1 MWNNYWLDWVLT
13 ASAQQYSRFDTSML
27 CVRLLMLWCNLTGR
41 RLVSLCERP
50 LRADPTVLQGREL
63 LRSGCDLEGALW

>member
-27 CVRLLMLWCNLTGR
+27 CVRLLMVWWNLTGR
-41 RLVSLCERP
+41 RLVSRCERLP
-50 LRADPTVLQGREL
+50 RADPTVLQGREL